1 MKTVDLFPI
10 LKVGHTVR
18 IFGVVALACVAMT
31 CFVVAEPVEAQE
43 KAVAVV
49 LAEEPSTLDPCHVM
63 SGIVGRVALG
73 NIVETLTLR
82 DQKTG
87 KLIPSLATSWNRVD
101 KLTWRFELRK
111 GVTFH
116 DGTPFNAETAKYAIE
131 RNLNPDLHC
140 ETRIKFFGKKTLEA
154 KVVDEHTLELKTGN
168 PDPILPLMMTTH
180 AMYSKRTPFDK
191 RTRTPVGTGP
201 YRLSE
206 WKAGRHIILER
217 NSDYWSDAP
226 AVEKGTFVWRSESSV
241 RAAMVKQ
248 GEADLAPN
256 IAIQDVE
263 AGLGKSYPN
272 SETTRLNL
280 DLLMAPMDDIRV
292 RAAINY
298 AIDRSALQGTV
309 LSKDVIPATQLVLP
323 QINGYSPRLQIW
335 PYNPD
340 LARQLIADAKADGV
354 PVDGEIEFVGRIG
367 HFPGVFEVQQAITQ
381 MLNDVGLNVR
391 LQMYETA
398 QKNKMQAKPF
408 AAGRPPQIFVDQH
421 DNNKGDAVFT
431 VYSKYH
437 SEGGSSKTNDPYLD
451 FRIGY
456 ATGASGEERT
466 RAWQKVFDRVTGDL
480 LADAMLFH
488 MVGYAAI
495 GPRINYEPSLVTNN
509 EIHIYDINFK

>member
-1 MKTVDLFPI
+1 MKTANLFSI
-10 LKVGHTVR
+10 LKARHILR
-18 IFGVVALACVAMT
+18 IFGAAVLPFLAFAYPIVPGSA
-31 CFVVAEPVEAQE
+31 EAQE
-43 KAVAVV
+43 KAVTVV

-73 NIVETLTLR
+73 NIVETLTVR

-87 KLIPSLATSWNRVD
+87 KLMPSLAASWKQLD
-101 KLTWRFELRK
+101 ELTWRFELRK
-111 GVTFH
+111 DVKFH

-131 RNLNPDLHC
+131 RNLNPDIHC
-140 ETRIKFFGKKTLEA
+140 ETRIKFFGKKTLEVT
-154 KVVDEHTLELKTGN
+154 VVDEHTLQLKTGD

-180 AMYSKRTPFDK
+180 AMYSKSAPFAK

-201 YRLSE
+201 YRLAE
-206 WKAGRHIILER
+206 WKAGQRIVLER
-217 NSDYWSDAP
+217 NPDYWGDAP

-263 AGLGKSYPN
+263 PGLGKSYPN

-280 DLLMAPMDDIRV
+280 DLLMAPMDDIRI

-323 QINGYSPRLQIW
+323 QINGYNPRLQLW

-340 LARQLIADAKADGV
+340 LARKLIADAKADGV
-354 PVDGEIEFVGRIG
+354 PVDKEIEFVGRIG
-367 HFPGVFEVQQAITQ
+367 HFPGVFEVQQVITQ

-398 QKNKMQAKPF
+398 QKNKMQAKPY
-408 AAGRPPQIFVDQH
+408 AKGRPPQIFVDQH

-451 FRIGY
+451 FLIGY

-466 RAWQKVFDRVTGDL
+466 RAWQRVFERVTDDL

-495 GPRINYEPSLVTNN
+495 GPRIDYEPSLVTNN
-509 EIHIYDINFK
+509 EIHLYDISFK